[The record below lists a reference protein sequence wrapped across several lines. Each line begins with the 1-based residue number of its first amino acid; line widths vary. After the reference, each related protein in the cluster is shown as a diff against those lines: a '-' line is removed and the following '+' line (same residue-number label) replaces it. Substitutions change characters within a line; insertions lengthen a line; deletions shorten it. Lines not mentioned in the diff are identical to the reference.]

1 MLKIVLVLVKM
12 CFFGLKKGISRWV
25 RQIAAKHTAS
35 VLAKNI
41 APDLIRFPIEKDDVS
56 ETTRKFLKRFGFPQ
70 MIACVD
76 GTHIPIKQLSEN
88 SHDYFSY
95 KMSYSINCQ
104 TICDAYGQF
113 TNAEIRWPGSVH
125 DARIFGNCNVQKGY
139 STGKFNFFL

>member
-1 MLKIVLVLVKM
+1 MKDQGFLRVIVSL
-12 CFFGLKKGISRWV
+12 FG
-25 RQIAAKHTAS
+25 IAKFTSS
-35 VLAKNI
+35 VVVHEICSILAKNI
-41 APDLIRFPIEKDDVS
+41 APDLIRFPTEKDAVS
-56 ETTRKFLKRFGFPQ
+56 ETARTFLKRFGFPQ
-70 MIACVD
+70 VIGCVS
-76 GTHIPIKQLSEN
+76 GTHIPVKQPSEN